1 MIVFV
6 PDPISSPSPALK
18 FGLLATLSF
27 PVSKRAEL
35 LMIDIGKRAAQIG
48 VSIHDYYKFAWRT
61 ATRTGA
67 AEVRV
72 VFPDAFCDPRRTRE
86 LFYQFLRITGRHD
99 WLKIY
104 VAHNFWETY
113 DPPPETD
120 IIALPARQQCFTS
133 FTSFTSCS
141 KSYETCATRIINF
154 LASRVEDRPIH
165 LLGPALRTLRLVLAS
180 RQPFGSFDTMAYR
193 RAVDYELKEV
203 QGGKWNVGKGRE
215 ALFLTRW
222 LEKAGLLTAR

>member
-27 PVSKRAEL
+27 PTSRRSEL
-35 LMIDIGKRAAQIG
+35 LMVDVGKRAAQIG
-48 VSIHDYYKFAWRT
+48 VSIHDYYRFAWRT
-61 ATRTGA
+61 AARTGV

-72 VFPDAFCDPRRTRE
+72 VFPDAFCDPQRTRE
-86 LFYQFLRITGRHD
+86 LFYQFLRMTRRHG

-104 VAHNFWETY
+104 VAHKFWETY
-113 DPPPETD
+113 DPPPEAD
-120 IIALPARQQCFTS
+120 IIALPARQQCV
-133 FTSFTSCS
+133 TSCS
-141 KSYETCATRIINF
+141 RSPEVCATRIINF
-154 LASRVEDRPIH
+154 LATRVEDRPVH

-180 RQPFGSFDTMAYR
+180 RQPFGSFDTIAYR
-193 RAVDYELKEV
+193 RAVDGELKAM
-203 QGGKWNVGKGRE
+203 QGGKWNVGKGME

-222 LEKAGLLTAR
+222 LERAGLF